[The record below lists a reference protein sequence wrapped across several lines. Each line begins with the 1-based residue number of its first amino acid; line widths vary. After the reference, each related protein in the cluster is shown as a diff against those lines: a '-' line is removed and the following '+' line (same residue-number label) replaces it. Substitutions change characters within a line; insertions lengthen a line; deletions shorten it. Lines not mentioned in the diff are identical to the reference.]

1 MADFDA
7 DARVADVHGETY
19 GRHGA
24 AVPCPTHCILCKS
37 WSLIS
42 ILQQRKVKNLR
53 RAASAC
59 ELGIQI
65 TNVDMNRGI
74 SCHYPF
80 VCFDPRNGI
89 SCAPRPSDTRMGR
102 KWCTNYGLP
111 NKKKKKYVKTNFDNN
126 VTAYY
131 VEVELH
137 ATSLSL
143 SICRCVRLSL
153 SAFFSECERD
163 LPSFSSNEKLCLCQ
177 APVLLPTLHATYQV
191 PSGKI

>member
-111 NKKKKKYVKTNFDNN
+111 NKKK
-126 VTAYY
+126 
-131 VEVELH
+131 EVREDELRQQRNCILRRGRAACH
-137 ATSLSL
+137 LSLSL

-153 SAFFSECERD
+153 S
-163 LPSFSSNEKLCLCQ
+163 LCLFFR
-177 APVLLPTLHATYQV
+177 V
-191 PSGKI
+191 